1 MDRIRDAE
9 IPRDLPDIRRLWL
22 EYITWTNAELEAR
35 YGFVESAVEFVDHD
49 LATIDRYV
57 KPDGRLFLLI
67 SLDNSCSL
75 TAIGTVALRRL
86 DADVAELKRMY
97 VHPSHRGAG
106 LGRAMLAET
115 MATARGTGFR
125 RIRLDSP
132 AFMTAAHRLYRANG
146 FVDIDPYVGNEIP
159 PEWWDRWL
167 FMECSLEAGRVDGTV
182 PSPDV

>member
-1 MDRIRDAE
+1 MDRLRDAE
-9 IPRDLPDIRRLWL
+9 IPRDLPDIKRLWL
-22 EYITWTNAELEAR
+22 EYISWANAELEAR
-35 YGFVESAVEFVDHD
+35 YGFVESAVELVDHD
-49 LATIDRYV
+49 LATIDRYL
-57 KPDGRLFLLI
+57 KADSRLFLLF
-67 SLDNSCSL
+67 DAEAV
-75 TAIGTVALRRL
+75 AIGTVALRRL

-115 MATARGTGFR
+115 MAVARGTGFR

-132 AFMTAAHRLYRANG
+132 AFMTAAHRLYRVNG

-167 FMECSLEAGRVDGTV
+167 FMECSLEADRVDGTEPRPEV
-182 PSPDV
+182 